1 MESCSKC
8 FLPFQPDVMEG
19 NVFDGRLDHIRL
31 DPEVGA
37 VVVGFDSH
45 ISFNKILK
53 ASSYLKNPDVLFIA
67 TNRDE
72 RFPMEHIVCP
82 GKLAVHLWSC
92 SFVASCQAK
101 SCEYKHKLVVGSKHF
116 QPFMLSSCNLTDISM
131 HRCTYINVRYG
142 FTFWHVVS

>member
-1 MESCSKC
+1 MCHPVVVSAFGFLTCKC
-8 FLPFQPDVMEG
+8 LFQPDVMEG

-31 DPEVGA
+31 DPDVGA

-53 ASSYLKNPDVLFIA
+53 ASSYLKNPDVLFVA

-82 GKLAVHLWSC
+82 G
-92 SFVASCQAK
+92 
-101 SCEYKHKLVVGSKHF
+101 E
-116 QPFMLSSCNLTDISM
+116 MLSSGD
-131 HRCTYINVRYG
+131 VG
-142 FTFWHVVS
+142 EEVDDDVEE